1 MGATTYP
8 PLRPEIDTSWRRSA
22 VNGLDPGMVPDVFVD
37 EDVTSCDRLLRVAR
51 PILDVAR
58 DQLADTDVALL
69 LTDSESR
76 LITRLFGGSAVETH
90 LDRLGAVHGS
100 RMSEDSVGT
109 TALGTPVEIRQP
121 ITING
126 AEHYLEMYK
135 HLSCYGYPILH
146 PTTRRLEGILCMTS
160 VSTSIHP
167 LFRPFVQGLATD
179 IQSSLLDHSRAS
191 HQMLLD
197 AFHRAGSRR
206 GVAAIAI
213 GDDMLLT
220 NDAAVEL
227 TDPADIAV
235 LRSIAASTDSGLGDR
250 APERL
255 TLSSGIA
262 VRVTTQRVAGSRAA
276 VFVLTPERGERPS
289 IPRVVAPATGH
300 ADEVFSVEAFT
311 PSSAHC
317 SLAISGEPG
326 TGRSTYAR
334 TTIGSLRAEVV
345 DVALGV
351 SSGSLPGITEAA
363 STARATDAVLVVDDV
378 ELLSDADA
386 TALRRVVT
394 DRAQPVV
401 LVTGPSSSGS
411 PTTAALSALCT
422 DHVELAPIRN
432 RPLRIR
438 AAIAYFLERRSP
450 GMHMR
455 PAAIDML
462 IAHDWPAN
470 YTELDHAVTHAGVAA
485 GARGVTAID
494 VDDLP
499 AHLRRTGRS
508 ARLTLHDRVERQG
521 IIDALND
528 CQGNK
533 VHAAKQL
540 GISRS
545 TLYSRIRALRI
556 ES

>member
-1 MGATTYP
+1 MGTSTFP

-22 VNGLDPGMVPDVFVD
+22 VNGLDPGAVPDVFVD
-37 EDVTSCDRLLRVAR
+37 EDVTGCDRLLRVAR

-58 DQLADTDVALL
+58 DQLADTDIALL

-76 LITRLFGGSAVETH
+76 LVTRIFGGAAVESH

-121 ITING
+121 ITVNG

-146 PTTRRLEGILCMTS
+146 PATRRLEGILCMTS
-160 VSTSIHP
+160 VSTSVHP
-167 LFRPFVQGLATD
+167 LFRPFVQGLAID
-179 IQSSLLDHSRAS
+179 IQSSLLDHSRVS

-206 GVAAIAI
+206 DVGSVAV
-213 GDDMLLT
+213 GDDLLLT

-227 TDPADIAV
+227 TDTADIAV
-235 LRSIAASTDSGLGDR
+235 LRSIAISGDQ

-255 TLSSGIA
+255 TLSSGA
-262 VRVTTQRVAGSRAA
+262 QVRVSTERMAGARAA
-276 VFVLTPERGERPS
+276 IFILTPDRSERPS
-289 IPRVVAPATGH
+289 IPRVATRPTGR
-300 ADEVFSVEAFT
+300 AAEVFAINTFT
-311 PSSAHC
+311 PSATHR

-334 TTIGSLRAEVV
+334 ATIGSLRAEVV
-345 DVALGV
+345 DVARRV
-351 SSGSLPGITEAA
+351 SSGSSSGIAEAA
-363 STARATDAVLVVDDV
+363 TIARTNDSVLVVDDV
-378 ELLSDADA
+378 ELLSAGDA
-386 TALRRVVT
+386 TALRRVVI
-394 DRAQPVV
+394 DRTQPVV
-401 LVTGPSSSGS
+401 LITGPPASGPRS
-411 PTTAALSALCT
+411 VAALSALCT
-422 DHVELAPIRN
+422 DQVELAPIRN
-432 RPLRIR
+432 RPQQIR
-438 AAIAYFLERRSP
+438 AAIAYFLEQHSH
-450 GMHMR
+450 GMHIR
-455 PAAIDML
+455 PAATDML

-470 YTELDHAVTHAGVAA
+470 YTELNQAVARAA
-485 GARGVTAID
+485 AAAESRSVRTID

-499 AHLRRTGRS
+499 AHLHRTGRS

-528 CQGNK
+528 CRGNK

-556 ES
+556 DL